1 MDKSKFRRECIDGLK
16 RGNQVINYRLDKI
29 VTQLL
34 YKYVKKRKYK
44 VIMLYIPLKIE
55 INIGNLITQLR
66 KEGVTLLVP
75 FMVGKSFRLVKYRLP
90 IKIKKF
96 GVKEPNISNLIY
108 KKIELAIVPIIGMD
122 ESFRRVGFG
131 KGFYDRFFAGS
142 GNRVDRVF
150 FVGRKQCISKNI
162 ITDNYDVKGN
172 VYITPKKILNNK
184 NNIFRDLGSLKR
196 RKDDRRGIYSSDNSS
211 YFGSIG

>member
-90 IKIKKF
+90 IKLKKF
-96 GVKEPNISNLIY
+96 GVKEPNISNNFY
-108 KKIELAIVPIIGMD
+108 KKIDLAIVPIIGTD
-122 ESFRRVGFG
+122 RSLRRVGFG
-131 KGFYDRFFAGS
+131 KGFYDRFFEKS
-142 GNRVDRVF
+142 GESIDRVL
-150 FVGRKQCISKNI
+150 FVGRESCISSEI
-162 ITDNYDVKGN
+162 ITNNYDVEGSL
-172 VYITPKKILNNK
+172 YITPKKVLNK
-184 NNIFRDLGSLKR
+184 KQLHRLNIRNLGSQ
-196 RKDDRRGIYSSDNSS
+196 
-211 YFGSIG
+211 